1 MAEYRVAPLDGLED
15 GEGVLALAG
24 NREVG
29 VFRLDGRVVAYENR
43 CAHQGGP
50 VCTGAILGRCV
61 VDVNADGTVGPER
74 LDTRELHLVCPWHGF
89 EYDLAT
95 GVCAADQRFRLR
107 RRPVTVRDGVIYLE
121 I

>member
-1 MAEYRVAPLDGLED
+1 MPEYRVAPLDELED
-15 GEGVLALAG
+15 GGGVLALAG
-24 NREVG
+24 GTEVG
-29 VFRLDGRVVAYENR
+29 VFRLDGGVVAYENR

-50 VCTGAILGRCV
+50 VCTGEILGRCV
-61 VDVNADGTVGPER
+61 VDVSADGTAGPER
-74 LDTRELHLVCPWHGF
+74 LDGREPHLVCPWHGF

-107 RRPVTVRDGVIYLE
+107 RRRVTVRDGVVYLE